1 MAHFAKIEN
10 DTVTEVIVA
19 NQDYINTLSGI
30 WIQTSYNTHGGKHY
44 SSETGLEDNLEPLRK
59 NYAAIG
65 YSYDLER
72 DAFIPPKPYN
82 SWILDESSC
91 LWKAPINDPSDENN
105 LYKWDEESLEW
116 VFNRKINR
124 PI

>member
-10 DTVTEVIVA
+10 NTVIEVIVA
-19 NQDYINTLSGI
+19 DQEYINTLPGI
-30 WIQTSYNTHGGKHY
+30 WIKTSYNTHGGKHY
-44 SSETGLEDNLEPLRK
+44 DPETGLEDSQEPLRK

-65 YSYDLER
+65 YSYDPER

-82 SWILDESSC
+82 SWILDEFSC

-105 LYKWDEESLEW
+105 LYKWDEENLEW
-116 VFNRKINR
+116 IFNGKINR